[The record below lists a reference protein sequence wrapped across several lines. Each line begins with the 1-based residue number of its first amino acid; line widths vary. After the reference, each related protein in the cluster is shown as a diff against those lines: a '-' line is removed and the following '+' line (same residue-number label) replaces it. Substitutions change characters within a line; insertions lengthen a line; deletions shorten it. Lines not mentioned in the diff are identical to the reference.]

1 MGNVKNTS
9 KVLLAGS
16 SRLTLASIG
25 KLKAMDNVTSH
36 KLPIRLQSIFTGC
49 PVLRN
54 AEDKLS
60 LSTTEP
66 GWLRRQL
73 LEGKPGDLD

>member
-1 MGNVKNTS
+1 MANVKNTS
-9 KVLLAGS
+9 KLILAGS
-16 SRLTLASIG
+16 SRLMLASIG

-49 PVLRN
+49 PVLQN

-60 LSTTEP
+60 RITTEP
-66 GWLRRQL
+66 G
-73 LEGKPGDLD
+73 